1 MEISLK
7 IILANGPN
15 GKWDVKWAGVIPS
28 EESGPLPHQAHNQAT
43 QEVKSQ
49 AHTEG
54 SRPAKPNITQPK
66 DKPNFQVIAPKP
78 KWVWAP
84 RAHGL
89 EKIEKAV
96 EDFSSSPPVDLHLEL
111 GHDRVS
117 VHSWDSESQLSLAS
131 VVPAPLPDCKP
142 IDEIM
147 QRVGVVDR
155 SWGSS
160 RDWFIDLKDGRQIRI
175 LVDLRTLVADGCP
188 PKDAIT
194 QKLIQWASL

>member
-1 MEISLK
+1 MVSGMLSGLGLFQVRSLGHFH
-7 IILANGPN
+7 I
-15 GKWDVKWAGVIPS
+15 
-28 EESGPLPHQAHNQAT
+28 
-43 QEVKSQ
+43 
-49 AHTEG
+49 
-54 SRPAKPNITQPK
+54 RPTIRRRRRLSHKPIRKAQGRQSPIFTQPK
-66 DKPNFQVIAPKP
+66 DKPNFQVTALKP

-96 EDFSSSPPVDLHLEL
+96 EDFSSSPPTDLHLEL

-131 VVPAPLPDCKP
+131 VVPTPLPDCKP

-160 RDWFIDLKDGRQIRI
+160 
-175 LVDLRTLVADGCP
+175 
-188 PKDAIT
+188 
-194 QKLIQWASL
+194 